1 LKAKIVFLLLVT
13 FIFTSC
19 GYKSSAHYATN
30 EISGKTYV
38 NVNIDIN
45 NAKNTVLIK
54 DAIIE
59 LLVGKFDA
67 QITNN
72 KYIAN
77 SVVTGS
83 LVSVS
88 ESQLQTNVSGYA
100 KVYRETVTV
109 KISYYKKGEKSK
121 SFTLSNYYDFTVDD
135 DSTVTDSKK
144 EEAVKIAISKALSDV
159 FSKIA
164 VNSFKK

>member
-1 LKAKIVFLLLVT
+1 LKLKFVFLAFIILL
-13 FIFTSC
+13 FSSC
-19 GYKSSAHYATN
+19 GYKSTAYYASG

-38 NVNIDIN
+38 EVNIDIK

-72 KYIAN
+72 KSNAN
-77 SVVTGS
+77 TIVKGS

-88 ESQLQTNVSGYA
+88 QKQLQMDTSGYA
-100 KVYRETVTV
+100 KVYRETVKV
-109 KISYYKKGEKSK
+109 KISYNKKGESVK
-121 SFTLSNYYDFTVDD
+121 SFTLSNYYDFTVDS
-135 DSTVTDSKK
+135 DSSVTESKK
-144 EEAVKIAISKALSDV
+144 EEAIKIAISKALSDI
-159 FSKIA
+159 FSNIA
-164 VNSFKK
+164 VKSFK